1 MLSYPTI
8 DPIIFSIGPLQF
20 RGYGLAYVCGL
31 LFPLVVFKHSFKH
44 KLKLDSD
51 QQSNYLIWVM
61 LGVILGGRLGYIF
74 FYNFSYYI
82 QHLHELVYLWKGG
95 MSFHGGAAGALA
107 ATWLFCKKYKINAR
121 QFSDVLVISSTIGLG
136 LGRLANFINAELYGR
151 VTTSPLGMVFPGGG
165 DLPRHPSQLYEAF
178 FEGLLLFLI
187 LWAIRKTGKLHDGQ
201 LMAVFCMVYATFRFG
216 IEYFR
221 EPDSHLGFII
231 ATFSMGQL
239 LSLFMFGLGLFFFIC
254 FRHPPTRSNPR

>member
-1 MLSYPTI
+1 MLQYPNI
-8 DPIIFSIGPLQF
+8 DPIIFSLGPLHF
-20 RGYGLAYVCGL
+20 RWYGLAYVCGL
-31 LFPLVVFKHSFKH
+31 LLPLIFFKKSFTE

-61 LGVILGGRLGYIF
+61 LGVVLGGRIGYIF

-82 QHLHELVYLWKGG
+82 ENLNELFYFWKGG
-95 MSFHGGAAGALA
+95 MSFHGGAIGALS

-121 QFSDVLVISSTIGLG
+121 QFSDVLVIGTPIGLG
-136 LGRLANFINAELYGR
+136 LGRVANFINGELYGR

-178 FEGLLLFLI
+178 FEGLVLFLI
-187 LWAIRKTGKLHDGQ
+187 LWGVRKTGKLQDGQ
-201 LMAVFCMVYATFRFG
+201 LMALFCMTYASFRFC

-221 EPDSHLGFII
+221 EPDAHLGFIV
-231 ATFSMGQL
+231 ATFSMGHL
-239 LSLFMFGLGLFFFIC
+239 LSIFMFCVGLFFFIC
-254 FRHPPTRSNPR
+254 FRHRSSTSN